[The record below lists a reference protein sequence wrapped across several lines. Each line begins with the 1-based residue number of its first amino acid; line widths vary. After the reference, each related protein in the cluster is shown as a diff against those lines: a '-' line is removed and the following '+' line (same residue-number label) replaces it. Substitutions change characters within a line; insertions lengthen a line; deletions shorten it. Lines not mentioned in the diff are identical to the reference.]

1 MERSR
6 GLRFDSKNALPA
18 AVVALSVA
26 ASCAVSAQQP
36 ATATPK
42 QPASAAGAPST
53 PPTDVKF
60 YGNPNSPIS
69 SGVLIP
75 PGRASIWVSGTTPPV
90 LKADA
95 PPGARERFGDTKTQA
110 AGILKTI
117 DAQLAAHGLSM
128 RDAVYIRAYLV
139 PDAAKENKIDV
150 AGWNAAYAEMFN
162 TAANPVK
169 TARSTVGVAAL
180 VNADWLIE
188 IEAFAVYPPGQI
200 R

>member
-1 MERSR
+1 MR
-6 GLRFDSKNALPA
+6 LRFDSKSAVPA

-36 ATATPK
+36 AAPVKPTAG
-42 QPASAAGAPST
+42 SAAAPAT

-90 LKADA
+90 LKTDA
-95 PPGARERFGDTKTQA
+95 PPGSRERFGDTKVQA
-110 AGILKTI
+110 TGILKNI
-117 DAQLAAHGLSM
+117 EAQLATHGLSM
-128 RDAVYIRAYLV
+128 RDVVYIRAYLV
-139 PDAAKENKIDV
+139 PDAAKENKIDI
-150 AGWNAAYAEMFN
+150 AGWNAAYGEVFN

-169 TARSTVGVAAL
+169 TARSTVGVVAL

-188 IEAFAVYPPGQI
+188 IEAFAVYPAGK
-200 R
+200 

>member
-1 MERSR
+1 MRFRES
-6 GLRFDSKNALPA
+6 RFDSKTVLPA
-18 AVVALSVA
+18 TIVALSVA

-36 ATATPK
+36 G
-42 QPASAAGAPST
+42 PAPSKPPAAAGAAAT

-90 LKADA
+90 LKTDA
-95 PPGARERFGDTKTQA
+95 PPGSRERFGDTRVQA
-110 AGILKTI
+110 AGILKSIET
-117 DAQLAAHGLSM
+117 QLATHRLSM
-128 RDAVYIRAYLV
+128 RDVVYIRAYLV
-139 PDAAKENKIDV
+139 PDPAKENKIDV
-150 AGWNAAYAEMFN
+150 AGWNAAYGEVFN

-188 IEAFAVYPPGQI
+188 IEAFAVFP

>member
-1 MERSR
+1 MS
-6 GLRFDSKNALPA
+6 GLRFDSKSALPA

-26 ASCAVSAQQP
+26 GSCAVSAQQP
-36 ATATPK
+36 APPAKP
-42 QPASAAGAPST
+42 PAGSASATAT

-90 LKADA
+90 LKTDA
-95 PPGARERFGDTKTQA
+95 PPGSRERFGDTKVQA
-110 AGILKTI
+110 AGILKSIET
-117 DAQLAAHGLSM
+117 QLATHGLSM
-128 RDAVYIRAYLV
+128 RDVVYIRAYLV
-139 PDAAKENKIDV
+139 PDATKENKIDV
-150 AGWNAAYAEMFN
+150 AGWNAAYGEMFN

-169 TARSTVGVAAL
+169 TARSTVGVVAL

-188 IEAFAVYPPGQI
+188 IEAFAVYPAGK
-200 R
+200 